1 MTPDREIPESDV
13 SHFDVKIP
21 ETKGAGE
28 SQHRPALQEE
38 GGKER
43 EVKSFHLR
51 QSHCPLLTKARVQF
65 AARVAKMPS
74 WASELP
80 PPKGATG
87 KSAASRA
94 IDHKRFAPRGF
105 VASFNV
111 IACKDP

>member
-28 SQHRPALQEE
+28 SQHPSALQEE

-65 AARVAKMPS
+65 AASVAKMLS
-74 WASELP
+74 WALSSLL
-80 PPKGATG
+80 PKGQWESQLQAGQWIT
-87 KSAASRA
+87 SALPHGDMLLHSM
-94 IDHKRFAPRGF
+94 
-105 VASFNV
+105 
-111 IACKDP
+111 